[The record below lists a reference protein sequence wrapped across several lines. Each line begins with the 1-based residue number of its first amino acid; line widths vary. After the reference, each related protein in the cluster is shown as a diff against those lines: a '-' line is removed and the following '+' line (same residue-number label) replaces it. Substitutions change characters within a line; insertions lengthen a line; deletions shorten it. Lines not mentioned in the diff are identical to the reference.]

1 MILNKTSI
9 EDWAGRYDES
19 HKKEIFLEKE
29 IFDSIKEIGS
39 PPSYL
44 TRDILMKISEWKAGI
59 RNKGRI
65 EKNDEQF
72 VREVTQ
78 VSLNTSNERLKLEVL
93 TLLSGVS
100 IRMASTILF
109 FCFQEQYTVMD
120 YRAWDSLK
128 AFDKIDGDID
138 DTFEVWQNYNAICQ
152 EIAKLNSVSLRTLD
166 KALWMYNGGGV
177 TQ

>member
-1 MILNKTSI
+1 MILNKAWI

-19 HKKEIFLEKE
+19 NKKGNILEKE
-29 IFDSIKEIGS
+29 IFESIKEIGS

-72 VREVTQ
+72 VRDVTQ
-78 VSLNTSNERLKLEVL
+78 ISLTTHNEELKLEVL
-93 TLLSGVS
+93 TLLSGAF

-109 FCFQEQYTVMD
+109 FCYPERYSVMD
-120 YRAWDSLK
+120 YRAWNSLK
-128 AFDKIDGDID
+128 AFDNIKSEID
-138 DTFEVWQNYNAICQ
+138 DTFDCWQKYNKICR
-152 EIAKLNSVSLRTLD
+152 EIAKQNGVSLRTLD
-166 KALWMYNGGGV
+166 KALWMYNGDK
-177 TQ
+177 